1 MLHCDGFGIPEWY
14 TYLWS
19 ETQKHTPNPACEAQH
34 ILAMMTDVMST
45 HISVLCDYD
54 ALFSAIEL
62 KLSGLPHVRVSR
74 LESNL
79 AGRPAMGLPT
89 DEFGLIIVAPI
100 PPIND
105 AMSMLSRTSLL
116 NRVGEVPVLIISEQP
131 SRPESDDL
139 ITYLNFPFD
148 MDDLTDTV
156 AVILEDRHHVSPERS
171 H

>member
-1 MLHCDGFGIPEWY
+1 M
-14 TYLWS
+14 T
-19 ETQKHTPNPACEAQH
+19 
-34 ILAMMTDVMST
+34 TDVISIQ
-45 HISVLCDYD
+45 ISVLCDYD

-62 KLSGLPHVRVSR
+62 KLSALPHVRVSR
-74 LESNL
+74 LESNR
-79 AGRPAMGLPT
+79 AGRPDTGRPT
-89 DEFGLIIVAPI
+89 DEFGLIIVAPN

-105 AMSMLSRTSLL
+105 AMAMLARTSLL
-116 NRVGEVPVLIISEQP
+116 NQVGQVPVLIISEQP

-156 AVILEDRHHVSPERS
+156 AGILEERHHVSPERS

>member
-1 MLHCDGFGIPEWY
+1 M
-14 TYLWS
+14 T
-19 ETQKHTPNPACEAQH
+19 
-34 ILAMMTDVMST
+34 TDVMST
-45 HISVLCDYD
+45 QISVLCDYD

-62 KLSGLPHVRVSR
+62 KLSTLPHVRVSR
-74 LESNL
+74 LESNP
-79 AGRPAMGLPT
+79 AGRPDNGRPT
-89 DEFGLIIVAPI
+89 DEFGLIIVAPN

-116 NRVGEVPVLIISEQP
+116 NQVGQVPVLIISEQP

-156 AVILEDRHHVSPERS
+156 AGILEDRHHVSPERS